1 MKNRTLLGQ
10 ILTVVIYLYNTAA
23 VGLVVVMIAG
33 LIGSNSIADKY
44 GDTVDNVTGIWSFGA
59 ILSFLFVGVVWV
71 IFYFILIKIRDA
83 AGFIDKKNIASKEDD
98 KGSLIEYF
106 SKRKKNTVLF
116 IALGLFNKVLI
127 HFLLYPYQSRSVL
140 KKATTNKIYTNPGKS
155 RHYNT
160 EKIPAEYS
168 DYSNDSFGE
177 HLNVIFTDELILFI
191 PAFLSL
197 GFIVW
202 YFNDKIKAK

>member
-83 AGFIDKKNIASKEDD
+83 AGFIDKESISNKKDD

-127 HFLLYPYQSRSVL
+127 HFFLFRGNS
-140 KKATTNKIYTNPGKS
+140 
-155 RHYNT
+155 
-160 EKIPAEYS
+160 S
-168 DYSNDSFGE
+168 DTFSETFQM
-177 HLNVIFTDELILFI
+177 IFTDELILFI
-191 PAFLSL
+191 SAFLSL

>member
-1 MKNRTLLGQ
+1 MKKRTLLGQ
-10 ILTVVIYLYNTAA
+10 ILTVVIYLYNIAA
-23 VGLVVVMIAG
+23 IGLFTVMIAG

-44 GDTVDNVTGIWSFGA
+44 GDTIDRVTGISSVGA
-59 ILSFLFVGVVWV
+59 VFTFISIGIVWIV
-71 IFYFILIKIRDA
+71 FYFILKKIRDA
-83 AGFIDKKNIASKEDD
+83 AGFIDKESISNKKDD

-127 HFLLYPYQSRSVL
+127 HFFLFRGNS
-140 KKATTNKIYTNPGKS
+140 
-155 RHYNT
+155 
-160 EKIPAEYS
+160 S
-168 DYSNDSFGE
+168 DTFSETFQM
-177 HLNVIFTDELILFI
+177 IFTDELILFI

>member
-23 VGLVVVMIAG
+23 VGLVVIMIAG

-44 GDTVDNVTGIWSFGA
+44 GDTIPSLTGVNPLGA
-59 ILSFLFVGVVWV
+59 ILSFLFVGVVWLV
-71 IFYFILIKIRDA
+71 FYFILKKIRDA
-83 AGFIDKKNIASKEDD
+83 AGFIDNENIASKEDG

-106 SKRKKNTVLF
+106 SERKKNTVLF

-127 HFLLYPYQSRSVL
+127 HFLFYTMSFSRQISSGDW
-140 KKATTNKIYTNPGKS
+140 IGKS
-155 RHYNT
+155 KGLRKQGRYT
-160 EKIPAEYS
+160 QQPTYERI
-168 DYSNDSFGE
+168 DNDFGE

-202 YFNDKIKAK
+202 YFNDKIKVK